1 MSNAFPRVLVV
12 DDDVRLGRAVE
23 EGLKAR
29 GQGCLVVNGAI
40 RARQLMHRHTFDVLV
55 TDVSMPVATGL
66 ELLDDALELNPDCRV
81 ILITGIRSARCLARA
96 LEAGA
101 YDFLHKP
108 FEVSELA
115 RVVKAALDGGIAPA
129 LSLRAAKAL
138 EQKQVTGQAGLEAV
152 GALVKAVE
160 AKDPCTC
167 RHSEHVA
174 HYAVALADLLG
185 LGSSETERIRTAAM
199 LHDAGKIGIPDRILT
214 KPGRLDDSEFGRI
227 RRHPAIGAEI
237 LENIA
242 MFSQE
247 AGLIR
252 YHHERWDGT
261 GYSEGLRGEQIPLG
275 ARIIAIAD
283 AIDAMLMRRS
293 YKAPF
298 TVEQT
303 VAQLE
308 QGSGTQFDPN
318 LAAVAARWVRE
329 NPDQVILHAD
339 QAA

>member
-1 MSNAFPRVLVV
+1 LVV

-23 EGLKAR
+23 EGLQAR
-29 GQGCLVVNGAI
+29 GLDCLAVDDAV
-40 RARQLMHRHTFDVLV
+40 RARRLLQQHAFDVLV
-55 TDVSMPVATGL
+55 SDVSMPVATGL
-66 ELLDDALELNPDCRV
+66 ELLEDALDANADCRV
-81 ILITGIRSARCLARA
+81 ILITGIHSARCLARA

-101 YDFLHKP
+101 YDFIHKP

-115 RVVKAALDGGIAPA
+115 RVVSAALGGGVAPS
-129 LSLRAAKAL
+129 LTLRAAKAL

-152 GALVKAVE
+152 RALVRAVE
-160 AKDPCTC
+160 AKDPCTS

-174 HYAVALADLLG
+174 HYAVALAEMLALG
-185 LGSSETERIRTAAM
+185 HGETDRIRTASL

-214 KPGRLDDSEFGRI
+214 KPGRLDTAEFGRI

-247 AGLIR
+247 AVLIR
-252 YHHERWDGT
+252 HHHERWDGG
-261 GYSEGLRGEQIPLG
+261 GYPDGLAGEDIPLG

-283 AIDAMLMRRS
+283 ALDAMLMKRS
-293 YKAPF
+293 YKSAF

-303 VAQLE
+303 VDQLHK
-308 QGSGTQFDPN
+308 GSGSQFDPD
-318 LAAVAARWVRE
+318 LAGVALKWVRE
-329 NPDQVILHAD
+329 HPDEVILHAD

>member
-23 EGLKAR
+23 EGLRAR
-29 GQGCLVVNGAI
+29 GHDCLAVDGAI
-40 RARQLMHRHTFDVLV
+40 RARELLGEHAFEVLV

-66 ELLDDALELNPDCRV
+66 ELLEDALKANPGCRV
-81 ILITGIRSARCLARA
+81 ILITGIHSPRCLARA

-101 YDFLHKP
+101 YDFIHKP
-108 FEVSELA
+108 FEVAELA
-115 RVVKAALDGGIAPA
+115 RIVSAALEGGVAPS
-129 LSLRAAKAL
+129 LSLRAARAL
-138 EQKQVTGQAGLEAV
+138 EQKQATGQAGLEAV
-152 GALVKAVE
+152 RALVKAVE
-160 AKDPCTC
+160 AKDPCTSQ
-167 RHSEHVA
+167 HSEHVA
-174 HYAVALADLLG
+174 HYATALAELLS
-185 LGSSETERIRTAAM
+185 LGRSEIDRIRTAAL

-214 KPGRLDDSEFGRI
+214 KPGRLDDTEFGRI

-247 AGLIR
+247 AALIR
-252 YHHERWDGT
+252 YHHERWDGG
-261 GYSEGLRGEQIPLG
+261 GYSVGLSGEDIPLG

-283 AIDAMLMRRS
+283 ALDAMLMRRS
-293 YKAPF
+293 YKEAF
-298 TVEQT
+298 TVEKT

-308 QGSGTQFDPN
+308 QGSGSQFDPD
-318 LAAVAARWVRE
+318 LAVVAVKWVRE
-329 NPDQVILHAD
+329 HPDQVILHAD